1 METVENRNLRSPFF
15 PLRLSP
21 YTKKSVHFLS
31 RKRTVAV
38 MSRGQRVNMTKKS
51 KQRTGGFILKK
62 TPKRNIK
69 EAQHHFN
76 GVMLGFF

>member
-21 YTKKSVHFLS
+21 YTKQSVHFLS

-38 MSRGQRVNMTKKS
+38 MSRWQRVIIAKKS
-51 KQRTGGFILKK
+51 KPHTGGFILKK
-62 TPKRNIK
+62 KPKRNIK

-76 GVMLGFF
+76 GVVLGFF

>member
-38 MSRGQRVNMTKKS
+38 MSRWQRVIIVKKS
-51 KQRTGGFILKK
+51 KQHTGGFILKK
-62 TPKRNIK
+62 ST
-69 EAQHHFN
+69 ET
-76 GVMLGFF
+76 

>member
-38 MSRGQRVNMTKKS
+38 MSRGQRVNIAKKN
-51 KQRTGGFILKK
+51 KRHTGGFILKK
-62 TPKRNIK
+62 APKHDNK

-76 GVMLGFF
+76 GVVLGFF

>member
-15 PLRLSP
+15 PLQFSP

-38 MSRGQRVNMTKKS
+38 MSRWQRVIIVKKS
-51 KQRTGGFILKK
+51 KQHTGGFILKK
-62 TPKRNIK
+62 STKT
-69 EAQHHFN
+69 
-76 GVMLGFF
+76 

>member
-21 YTKKSVHFLS
+21 YTEKSVYYLS

-38 MSRGQRVNMTKKS
+38 MSRGQRVNIAKKN
-51 KQRTGGFILKK
+51 KRHIGDFILKK
-62 TPKRNIK
+62 APKRNIK
-69 EAQHHFN
+69 EAQHHA
-76 GVMLGFF
+76 V